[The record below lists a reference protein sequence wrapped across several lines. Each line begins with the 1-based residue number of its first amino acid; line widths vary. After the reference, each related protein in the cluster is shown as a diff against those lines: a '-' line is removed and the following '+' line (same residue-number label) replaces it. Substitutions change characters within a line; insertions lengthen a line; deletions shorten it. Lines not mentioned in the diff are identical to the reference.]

1 MTTLATLTSGIN
13 PRRLGANPLPIAGA
27 SYVRPELVPLAAYL
41 CVEGYSDV
49 ARHHILCHVAGG
61 GRLDEMVEESWLEQ
75 RDYPGALRYVR
86 ESVHGIGDLVN
97 LLDPI
102 LSERGAELK
111 VVTELGFSFSLP
123 CGEMVCT
130 YLPRVEAR

>member
-1 MTTLATLTSGIN
+1 MH
-13 PRRLGANPLPIAGA
+13 
-27 SYVRPELVPLAAYL
+27 PELVPLAAYL

-61 GRLDEMVEESWLEQ
+61 GRLDEMVEESWLER
-75 RDYPGALRYVR
+75 RDSPALRYVR

-102 LSERGAELK
+102 LSERGGELK
-111 VVTELGFSFSLP
+111 IVTELGFTVSLP

-130 YLPRVEAR
+130 YLPRQEAC